1 MRISALIDATL
12 YDRDGD
18 RLGRVTEVRA
28 THGDGAAPR
37 VTELLLGRPGLRHR
51 LTGRGRHTHAID
63 LAHVTIEAPGR
74 LRADRS
80 ALRAR

>member
-12 YDRDGD
+12 YDHDGG

-28 THGDGAAPR
+28 THHDDAAPQ

-63 LAHVTIEAPGR
+63 LTQVTIDAPGR

-80 ALRAR
+80 ALRTR